1 MRHPGAI
8 VWKSNRKEPALIC
21 DIIVRAAQF
30 EVIVVATRE
39 LLFHNEIFQPG
50 QQFTLNE
57 QANFLLLDCD
67 VHSFQAATE
76 WVMVNT
82 QRLQA
87 KVGDMMRPTLS
98 DMGWQTNWVNARS
111 EDSWEIYLQAR
122 DGTARGDASLI
133 QLSRN

>member
-1 MRHPGAI
+1 M
-8 VWKSNRKEPALIC
+8 IC

-57 QANFLLLDCD
+57 QANFLLLDCE
-67 VHSFQAATE
+67 VHSFKEATE
-76 WVMVNT
+76 WVMLNT

-87 KVGDMMRPTLS
+87 KVADMMRPTLN
-98 DMGWQTNWVNARS
+98 DMGWQTNWVNARGQD
-111 EDSWEIYLQAR
+111 EWGIYLQEGN
-122 DGTARGDASLI
+122 GTAREDASLI
-133 QLSRN
+133 QLPRT

>member
-1 MRHPGAI
+1 M
-8 VWKSNRKEPALIC
+8 IC

-67 VHSFQAATE
+67 VHSLKEATE
-76 WVMVNT
+76 WVMMNT

-87 KVGDMMRPTLS
+87 KVADMMRPTLS
-98 DMGWQTNWVNARS
+98 EMGWQTNWVNARS
-111 EDSWEIYLQAR
+111 EDGWAIYLQER
-122 DGTARGDASLI
+122 NGTARGDVSLI
-133 QLSRN
+133 QLPRA

>member
-1 MRHPGAI
+1 M
-8 VWKSNRKEPALIC
+8 IC

-67 VHSFQAATE
+67 VHSLKEATE
-76 WVMVNT
+76 WVLMNT

-87 KVGDMMRPTLS
+87 KVGDAMRPTL
-98 DMGWQTNWVNARS
+98 DEMGWAMNWVNARS
-111 EDSWEIYLQAR
+111 ESEWGYYLQEKDGGAR
-122 DGTARGDASLI
+122 DDESLI
-133 QLSRN
+133 QVSRT

>member
-1 MRHPGAI
+1 M
-8 VWKSNRKEPALIC
+8 IC

-67 VHSFQAATE
+67 VHSEQDATE
-76 WVMVNT
+76 WVMMNT

-87 KVGDMMRPTLS
+87 KVADMRRPPLIEMCCPKHWVPSLS
-98 DMGWQTNWVNARS
+98 A
-111 EDSWEIYLQAR
+111 L
-122 DGTARGDASLI
+122 
-133 QLSRN
+133 

>member
-1 MRHPGAI
+1 M
-8 VWKSNRKEPALIC
+8 IC

-67 VHSFQAATE
+67 VHSLKEATE
-76 WVMVNT
+76 WVLMST

-87 KVGDMMRPTLS
+87 KVGDLLQPTLN
-98 DMGWQTNWVNARS
+98 DLGWQANWVNARS
-111 EDSWEIYLQAR
+111 ENEWQILLQER
-122 DGTARGDASLI
+122 NGTARSDASLI
-133 QLSRN
+133 HLARV

>member
-1 MRHPGAI
+1 M
-8 VWKSNRKEPALIC
+8 IC

-67 VHSFQAATE
+67 VHSFKEATE
-76 WVMVNT
+76 AVMIDT

-87 KVGDMMRPTLS
+87 KVADLMRPTLNE
-98 DMGWQTNWVNARS
+98 MGWQIQWANARNES
-111 EDSWEIYLQAR
+111 HWEVYLQER
-122 DGTARGDASLI
+122 EGTARQDASLI
-133 QLSRN
+133 QMPRS

>member
-1 MRHPGAI
+1 M
-8 VWKSNRKEPALIC
+8 IC

-30 EVIVVATRE
+30 EVAVAATRE

-67 VHSFQAATE
+67 VRSFKEATE
-76 WVMVNT
+76 LVLVNT

-87 KVGDMMRPTLS
+87 KVADLMRPTLQ
-98 DMGWQTNWVNARS
+98 DMGWQIQWANARN
-111 EDSWEIYLQAR
+111 EAAWAFYLQERNGAAR
-122 DGTARGDASLI
+122 QDGSLI
-133 QLSRN
+133 QLTKS